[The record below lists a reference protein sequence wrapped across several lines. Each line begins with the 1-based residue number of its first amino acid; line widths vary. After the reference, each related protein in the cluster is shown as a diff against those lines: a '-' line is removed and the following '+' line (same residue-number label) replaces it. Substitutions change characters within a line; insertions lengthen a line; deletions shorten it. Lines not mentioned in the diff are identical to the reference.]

1 MLIYTRATLDK
12 IVTDIK
18 RFSRFFSIA
27 TLAFSIG
34 YMIYA
39 MACGVGVLWV
49 NICLTAISV
58 AYMVIYIMTVEK
70 KDRMS
75 KDVKRYSTHAFKC
88 TKIVLKAYTVGLAI
102 YGIYIASEKA
112 DTIAII
118 LAMVNLCVWGLQVM
132 LELVSLVV
140 ERYKELLIASIQAD
154 VEQITKPVKTVIDTV
169 KVFTGREP
177 TPSQVPL
184 SKRKI
189 LEDIVIGFK
198 NKKAKQKAEK
208 KAEKAVMS
216 DNGKAKETAENGQ
229 NMAIK

>member
-12 IVTDIK
+12 IVTDVK
-18 RFSRFFSIA
+18 MFSRFFSIA

-39 MACGVGVLWV
+39 MASGVGVLWV
-49 NICLTAISV
+49 NICLTVISV
-58 AYMVIYIMTVEK
+58 AYMVIYIMFAEK
-70 KDRMS
+70 KDRTS
-75 KDVKRYSTHAFKC
+75 KEVRRYSAHAFKC
-88 TKIVLKAYTVGLAI
+88 TKIVLKAYTVGLTI
-102 YGIYIASEKA
+102 YGIYIAAEKA
-112 DTIAII
+112 DAIAII
-118 LAMVNLCVWGLQVM
+118 LALINLCVWGLQVM

-169 KVFTGREP
+169 KVFTGHEP
-177 TPSQVPL
+177 KPSQVPL

-198 NKKAKQKAEK
+198 NKKAKQKAK
-208 KAEKAVMS
+208 KTAES
-216 DNGKAKETAENGQ
+216 NGKKIKENAANDEN
-229 NMAIK
+229 AVVK